1 MIHVGDE
8 QWWHSEWKDAWH
20 EFAALDAKTQ
30 AKLAPFVDKIYELLK
45 KESQTAM
52 DLHNL
57 YIDDRNSAA
66 SLRQALGVEESW
78 LKDPHDKQNVW
89 LLERTAYYRRFREMH
104 PPSITIFR

>member
-8 QWWHSEWKDAWH
+8 QWWHSEWKDACH

-66 SLRQALGVEESW
+66 ILRQALGVEESW